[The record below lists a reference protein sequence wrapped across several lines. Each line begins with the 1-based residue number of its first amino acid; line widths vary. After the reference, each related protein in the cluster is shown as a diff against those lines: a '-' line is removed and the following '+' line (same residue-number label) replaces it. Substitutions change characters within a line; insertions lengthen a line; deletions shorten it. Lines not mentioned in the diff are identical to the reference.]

1 MIYNP
6 DIHKR
11 RSIRLKGYDYK
22 NPGAY
27 FVTICTQNKEHLF
40 GSIEDGE
47 IISNEPG
54 LMVERIWQELPVK
67 YPAIEID
74 ECGERVTGVVQQYEI
89 AVGAIPRGCPDS
101 HGRPIPP
108 NTVGAIPRGCPDSHG
123 RPIPP
128 NTVGA
133 IPRGCPDEMNGQALG
148 HGGQA
153 LGHGGQALGPAPTQ
167 LSLPDVVH
175 RFKSFTTAQYRN
187 GVQQF
192 NWRPFPG
199 RLWQRNYY
207 EHIIR
212 DEKELNSIREYIIH
226 NPLNWLTDADY
237 S

>member
-22 NPGAY
+22 NPGTY

-74 ECGERVTGVVQQYEI
+74 EFI
-89 AVGAIPRGCPDS
+89 IMPNHI
-101 HGRPIPP
+101 HGI
-108 NTVGAIPRGCPDSHG
+108 IILS
-123 RPIPP
+123 
-128 NTVGA
+128 VGA
-133 IPRGCPDEMNGQALG
+133 IPRGCPDEMN
-148 HGGQA
+148 GQA